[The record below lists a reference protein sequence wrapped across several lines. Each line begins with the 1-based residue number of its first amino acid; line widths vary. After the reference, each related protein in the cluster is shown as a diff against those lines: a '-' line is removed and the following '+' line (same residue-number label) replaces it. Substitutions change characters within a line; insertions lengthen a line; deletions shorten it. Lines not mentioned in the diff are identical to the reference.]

1 MLFLSYNFSFMA
13 RNWFNFN
20 LKELYYEFCL
30 YLAFF
35 LEKLN
40 YVTENLNAILTV
52 TFWVSNRIN
61 VLITKVVALQQTYQ
75 LVGDTVQLTTYMW
88 LSFCATDCIIWL

>member
-1 MLFLSYNFSFMA
+1 MNF
-13 RNWFNFN
+13 
-20 LKELYYEFCL
+20 
-30 YLAFF
+30 AFIWLF

-75 LVGDTVQLTTYMW
+75 LVGDTVQLTTYM
-88 LSFCATDCIIWL
+88 